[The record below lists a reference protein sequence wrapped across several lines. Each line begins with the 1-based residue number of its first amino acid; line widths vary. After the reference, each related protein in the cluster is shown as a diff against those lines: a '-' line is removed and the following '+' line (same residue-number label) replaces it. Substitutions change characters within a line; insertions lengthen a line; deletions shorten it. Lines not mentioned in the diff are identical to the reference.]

1 MLWRSIVE
9 AYDVVAAAVAANI
22 NGAAVAA
29 AAAAGGDIS
38 DGRFA
43 LSFAARRGDVGRA
56 FRF

>member
-29 AAAAGGDIS
+29 AAAGGDIS